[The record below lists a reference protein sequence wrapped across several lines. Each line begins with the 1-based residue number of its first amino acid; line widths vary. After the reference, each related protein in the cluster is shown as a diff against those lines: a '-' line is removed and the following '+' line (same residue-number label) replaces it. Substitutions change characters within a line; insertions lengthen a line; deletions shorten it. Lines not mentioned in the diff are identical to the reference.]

1 MRKAIRVSTG
11 VKAGGMTFQH
21 NRKLTGVRVKAGV
34 KAGGLTFQHNRGLR
48 SR

>member
-11 VKAGGMTFQH
+11 IRAGGSSFQH
-21 NRKLTGVRVKAGV
+21 NRKLAVRVKAGV
-34 KAGGLTFQHNRGLR
+34 KAGGVNFQHNRGLR